1 MPLHG
6 TENRI
11 SPRIFEFAAGSLEM
25 PLQKVKTITDSLRYR
40 VERALE
46 MGALKSGD
54 RLPSARELSREM
66 GADPRVILSAY
77 RTLEQEGLV
86 EIRPRSGNYVSPRN
100 IVSPSSAP
108 PPTPVV
114 VNILSE
120 AISRGYST
128 KEFAGYLADASFG
141 RRLRAV
147 VVAGISDQA
156 EGIGRELRDDFSL
169 SSVLISPKTL
179 KQDQDRASGFKGA
192 DLIVTTAEF
201 AALVSRIG
209 KRMQKPV
216 IVLTIRPNII
226 GDEWVALMRRG
237 VNVVAADREFVGLL
251 RRYLSSSPQAE
262 RVKMFVVGDDSL
274 SAIEPGNPTYVTH
287 AARKKLGTTRI
298 PGTLI
303 PPPRI
308 LSDQCVRAILNIIV
322 SLRYDRAVPGLS

>member
-1 MPLHG
+1 
-6 TENRI
+6 
-11 SPRIFEFAAGSLEM
+11 M
-25 PLQKVKTITDSLRYR
+25 PLQKVKTITASLRYR

-141 RRLRAV
+141 RRLQAA
-147 VVAGISDQA
+147 VVAGTSDQA

-169 SSVLISPKTL
+169 SSVLISPRAIR
-179 KQDQDRASGFKGA
+179 QDQERSPGLRGA
-192 DLIVTTAEF
+192 DLIITTEAF
-201 AALVSRIG
+201 GVSVSRIA
-209 KRMQKPV
+209 KRLQKPV
-216 IVLTIRPNII
+216 IVLTIRSNII
-226 GDEWVALMRRG
+226 SDEWVALMRRG

-251 RRYLSSSPQAE
+251 HRYLSSSPQAE
-262 RVKMFVVGDDSL
+262 QVKMYVVGEDSL
-274 SAIEPGNPTYVTH
+274 SAIDPASPTYVTH
-287 AARKKLGTTRI
+287 AARKKLGSTRI

-303 PPPRI
+303 PPPRV
-308 LSDQCVRAILNIIV
+308 LSDTCVRAILKVAV